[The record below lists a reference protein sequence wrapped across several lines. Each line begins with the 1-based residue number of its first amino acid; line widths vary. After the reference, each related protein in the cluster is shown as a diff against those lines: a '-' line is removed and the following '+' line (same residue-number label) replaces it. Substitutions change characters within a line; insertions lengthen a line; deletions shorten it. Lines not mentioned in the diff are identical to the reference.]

1 MRTPTAELIAPD
13 IHQMVTD
20 QRWREVR
27 ETLDVLEPADIADV
41 IDTIDPPE
49 DAAVAFRMLPR
60 ATAADVFTH
69 LDAERQERLLA
80 LLGDERSARLIEAMS
95 PDDRAAVLDELP
107 VEVTGALLRRLSPEN
122 RRITQAILGYPEESV
137 GRLMTPRYVRLRREW
152 SVGEALEHIRRWG
165 RDAETVA
172 WVFVVD
178 AEEMLLDDVRI
189 RDILLADPSTPIA
202 DLMDEE
208 FVALHATDD
217 REEAVRVMSRYDRTA
232 LPVIDS
238 LGMLVG
244 IVTFDDVADVAEE
257 EFTEDVQKLGGM
269 AALEE
274 PYLAASL
281 SEMMRK
287 RGPWLALLFVMQTG
301 TIAVMGFF
309 EAQLAAAVVL
319 ATFIP
324 LIISCGGNTG
334 SQASSMLVRAIALG
348 EVSIAEW
355 WTVARKELITG
366 LSLGT
371 LLGVQ
376 ATLTVLAMRGVGV
389 LDDLPW
395 THAGLLAFTVG
406 TAVVGIVM
414 WGTLVGSLLP
424 LVLHRLRFD
433 PAASS
438 APLIATLMD
447 VSGLTIFF
455 CVALVLLRGTVLPA

>member
-1 MRTPTAELIAPD
+1 MRTPTAELLAPD
-13 IHQMVTD
+13 VHQMVSE

-27 ETLDVLEPADIADV
+27 ETLEALEPADIADV
-41 IDTIDPPE
+41 VDTIEPAE
-49 DAAVAFRMLPR
+49 DAALAFRMLPR
-60 ATAADVFTH
+60 ATAAVVFAY
-69 LDAERQERLLA
+69 LVPEKQEALLE
-80 LLGDERSARLIEAMS
+80 LLGDERAARLIEAMD

-107 VEVTGALLRRLSPEN
+107 VEVTGPLLRKLSPEN
-122 RRITQAILGYPEESV
+122 RRVTQAILGYPVESV
-137 GRLMTPRYVRLRREW
+137 GRLMTPKYVRLKPDW
-152 SVGEALEHIRRWG
+152 TIQHALDHIRKHG

-172 WVFVVD
+172 WVFIVD
-178 AEEMLLDDVRI
+178 DHEKLLDDVRI
-189 RDILLADPSTPIA
+189 RDVLIA
-202 DLMDEE
+202 EPDSMVLDLMDHE
-208 FVALHATDD
+208 FVALGATDD
-217 REEAVRVMSRYDRTA
+217 REEAVRVMNRYDRTA

-238 LGMLVG
+238 LGNLVG
-244 IVTFDDVADVAEE
+244 IVTFDDVADVAEK

-274 PYLAASL
+274 PYLTASL
-281 SEMMRK
+281 REMVRK
-287 RGPWLALLFVMQTG
+287 RGPWLALLFLMQTG

-309 EAQLAAAVVL
+309 ESQLAAAVVL

-348 EVSIAEW
+348 QVSIREW
-355 WTVARKELITG
+355 WTVAKKELVAG
-366 LSLGT
+366 LVLGT
-371 LLGVQ
+371 ILGVQ
-376 ATLTVLAMRGVGV
+376 ATIIVMAMHILGV
-389 LDDLPW
+389 LDALPT
-395 THAGLLAFTVG
+395 THAAMLAFTVG

-424 LVLHRLRFD
+424 LVLHRLGFD

-455 CVALVLLRGTVLPA
+455 TVAMLFLRTTVLAG